1 MTTPDT
7 PVSSGS
13 VVAVVFAMKGF
24 GLRNPLKGEHHVD
37 RDRNECGGGRGHKRE
52 FSARNVVLGNVPYML
67 RMTTLHTQVSMVVAV
82 AVMVD
87 MGRKCGLKNI
97 LRVEC

>member
-13 VVAVVFAMKGF
+13 VVAMVFAMKDF

-37 RDRNECGGGRGHKRE
+37 RGRM
-52 FSARNVVLGNVPYML
+52 SVV
-67 RMTTLHTQVSMVVAV
+67 VVEAIKENLLP
-82 AVMVD
+82 
-87 MGRKCGLKNI
+87 GTW
-97 LRVEC
+97 